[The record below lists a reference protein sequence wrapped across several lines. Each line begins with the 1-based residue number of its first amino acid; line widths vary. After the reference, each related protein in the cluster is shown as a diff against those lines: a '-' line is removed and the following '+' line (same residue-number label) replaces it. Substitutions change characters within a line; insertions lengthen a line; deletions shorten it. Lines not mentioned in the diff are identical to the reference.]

1 MEDFDVK
8 DYLRDNGYDNK
19 VLEHVMKEVDLIFH
33 VMKQYMDY
41 VSFNITLD
49 EFQEYIA
56 NILTHSIV
64 NKTLELNPL
73 DDVDTTMDN
82 VLDINKITDYYG
94 DDLDKNQLLEVK
106 RYYRKQLKEFNKY
119 VSFI

>member
-41 VSFNITLD
+41 VFHL
-49 EFQEYIA
+49 
-56 NILTHSIV
+56 ILH
-64 NKTLELNPL
+64 
-73 DDVDTTMDN
+73 
-82 VLDINKITDYYG
+82 
-94 DDLDKNQLLEVK
+94 
-106 RYYRKQLKEFNKY
+106 
-119 VSFI
+119 

>member
-1 MEDFDVK
+1 
-8 DYLRDNGYDNK
+8 
-19 VLEHVMKEVDLIFH
+19 
-33 VMKQYMDY
+33 MKQYMDY